1 MEFNDVRL
9 QYESLHDEING
20 AIREVLNGGR
30 YILGPV
36 MSAFEQAFARYCMA
50 EDGIAVGSGTD
61 ALAIALRAFGV
72 RPGDEVIVPAVSAA
86 ATAMAVTQI
95 GGRPVFADIS
105 AEDFNID
112 PASCFDRK
120 TARTKA
126 VVPVHL
132 YGMPARASAV
142 KELLENS
149 LDAGATEFRIEVEN
163 GGRRLIRIRDNGCG
177 MLRDDALLAF
187 ERHATSKLHD
197 VKDLDQIATLGFRG
211 EALPSIG
218 SVSRLLLETRS
229 ADETTGSRVEVA
241 GGKILRCDEIAASPG
256 TVITVRDLFFNVPA
270 RKKFLRSEQ
279 TELAHIASLVTHY
292 SLAHPDK
299 TFELLNGGAS
309 LLHVT
314 PVATLRERV
323 FQVFGSQTLEDV
335 IDLGSKTHEI
345 AEAEEPVRVYTLNGF
360 VSRPQVQKNNRNSI
374 YIFVNGRLIR
384 DRLLM
389 HAIGSAYHNL
399 IPPACYPFALLF
411 LVCDPAEVD
420 VNVHPSKTEVR
431 FRHGTIVHDF
441 VRDAIRERLME
452 TRPAPS
458 FPPSPQPAASLP
470 YSEFSQMVENARGED
485 AAPVFALHPEPGPE
499 PRFDFGDPLP
509 PQPASP
515 QGGLRLRVPDT
526 HGAFPEEAL
535 SGRPA
540 SSPNSSLADLS
551 DLRPLGQIHDSFII
565 AAGREGL
572 WIIDQHVA
580 HERILF
586 EKVLKQRAAGRVEQ
600 QRLLMPLILQLTQGQ
615 QIEYARIAD
624 ELNATGF
631 ETEPFGNRTIAVKA
645 APAAIGPAD
654 LERVIYEI
662 LEIAEQEL
670 RKVSLDDLRRGIAAS
685 LACRAAIKINTRLD
699 QNKMSWLITSLAATE
714 YPMSCPHGRPIALH
728 YPTRDILKA
737 FHRI

>member
-1 MEFNDVRL
+1 MGRIRILPDVVANK
-9 QYESLHDEING
+9 IAAG
-20 AIREVLNGGR
+20 EV
-30 YILGPV
+30 V
-36 MSAFEQAFARYCMA
+36 E
-50 EDGIAVGSGTD
+50 
-61 ALAIALRAFGV
+61 
-72 RPGDEVIVPAVSAA
+72 RP
-86 ATAMAVTQI
+86 
-95 GGRPVFADIS
+95 
-105 AEDFNID
+105 
-112 PASCFDRK
+112 
-120 TARTKA
+120 
-126 VVPVHL
+126 
-132 YGMPARASAV
+132 ASAV

-149 LDAGATEFRIEVEN
+149 LDAGATDFRIEVEN

-241 GGKILRCDEIAASPG
+241 GGKILRCDEIAVGPG

-270 RKKFLRSEQ
+270 RKKFLRTEQ

-299 TFELLNGGAS
+299 TFELLNGGAG

-323 FQVFGSQTLEDV
+323 FQVFGSQTLEDL
-335 IDLGSKTHEI
+335 IDLGDMTHEI
-345 AEAEEPVRVYTLNGF
+345 AEADEPVRIYTLNGF

-384 DRLLM
+384 DRLLL
-389 HAIGSAYHNL
+389 HAIGGAYHNL

-411 LVCDPAEVD
+411 LHCDPAEVD

-431 FRHGTIVHDF
+431 FRHGSIVHDF
-441 VRDAIRERLME
+441 VRDAVRERLME

-458 FPPSPQPAASLP
+458 FSPSPQPAATLP
-470 YSEFSQMVENARGED
+470 YSEFSQQLMEAD
-485 AAPVFALHPEPGPE
+485 PPTFTLHPEPGPA
-499 PRFDFGDPLP
+499 PRLDFSDVQ
-509 PQPASP
+509 PQPPSAP
-515 QGGLRLRVPDT
+515 ATGLRLRVPDT
-526 HGAFPEEAL
+526 HGAFPDGAT
-535 SGRPA
+535 A
-540 SSPNSSLADLS
+540 SPSSSLADLS

-565 AAGREGL
+565 AAGRGGL

-586 EKVLKQRAAGRVEQ
+586 EKVLKQRASGRVEQ
-600 QRLLMPLILQLTQGQ
+600 QRLLMPMILQLTPGQ

-645 APAAIGPAD
+645 APAAIGLGD

-699 QNKMSWLITSLAATE
+699 QSKMNWLITTLAATE